1 MKVVARPCLLRGKT
15 GEGTAKKKE
24 GQIFFGGGKQL
35 LEKNQREEASLSLVS
50 FPSFN
55 ILLHHLMIYAYCLLF
70 VVGIKSHRSTHDH
83 FA

>member
-1 MKVVARPCLLRGKT
+1 MAWGGRHKQVLWGVGGK
-15 GEGTAKKKE
+15 
-24 GQIFFGGGKQL
+24 GQREIFFLEGGKQL
-35 LEKNQREEASLSLVS
+35 LEKKEREEASLSLVS
-50 FPSFN
+50 FPSLN